1 MRRKLPGPVFCG
13 ALALAA
19 AVVVHAQN
27 DRALSFDVASV
38 RLTAPQTRVSHRI
51 TETRVDLIA
60 ITLRQLLWMAFNIDP
75 LCCRDHLSAPA
86 WTGGVVVDVQATIP
100 AGGSRQRVPEMM
112 KALLI
117 QRFGLRTHVE
127 PRPTDGYEL
136 VVGDGGIKMKAVE
149 PANEIDRVFPA
160 DPSVRS
166 PRELSEEMLDGRR
179 RLITIP
185 FGNRIVTE
193 TSTYEQRFTP
203 RGTQQIDAARM
214 TMAELRSVL
223 VMSTARPVIDGTKLT
238 GAYAFSIELPVEA
251 FASVGASIPTRDG
264 TLREPTGVSA
274 TKAVEQLGLRLEPR
288 RVSMDTIVVDH
299 IERAPSDN

>member
-1 MRRKLPGPVFCG
+1 MRRNVLATLFCATLAIMAAG
-13 ALALAA
+13 A
-19 AVVVHAQN
+19 VRAQN
-27 DRALSFDVASV
+27 DQTVSFDVASV

-75 LCCRDHLSAPA
+75 LCCRDHVSAPA

-136 VVGDGGIKMKAVE
+136 VVGAGGIKMKAVE
-149 PANEIDRVFPA
+149 PANEIDKVFPA

-203 RGTQQIDAARM
+203 RGTQQIDAGRM

-223 VMSTARPVIDGTKLT
+223 VMSTARPVIDGTKLG
-238 GAYAFSIELPVEA
+238 GAYTFSIELPVEA
-251 FASVGASIPTRDG
+251 FASVGVPVRGADG
-264 TLREPTGVSA
+264 TPREPTGVSA
-274 TKAVEQLGLRLEPR
+274 TKAVEQLGLELVPR
-288 RVSMDTIVVDH
+288 RFPMDTIVVDH
-299 IERAPSDN
+299 IERVPSDN